1 MRRLVHKTG
10 GFALKKYR
18 NHTLT
23 LAMVIA
29 AHLLNIDNALAD
41 CPRIALPD
49 NSNLD
54 PLRPFNADLE
64 TIAGASAAGL
74 RALEFGTNFQRRSAN
89 LIGLNPLIVASAEN
103 NEQSGGAASD
113 DDGLASSLGVLL
125 TGFGG
130 SGTEKSRSLGTD
142 VDWDTSA
149 ATIAIDYSLSPQ
161 IIVGA
166 MYGSSNVSGCSTP
179 QDDFTTAG
187 SVNVISSDVE
197 GSFDVVSVYGIYES
211 DNFYIDSIVSF
222 GTGDFDFQRVQTVNG
237 LRDENDFILLER
249 VNEVIVAETS
259 SDLFRASIAAG
270 LKKRYGRFELSP
282 YSRLSIAQ
290 VNIDGYREELDIGN
304 SLGHPAPGSGG
315 GFALRLTE
323 QDVESLTTG
332 VGISSTFVMS
342 SAFAVISF
350 QGDLEWVHEFNDTSN
365 SLRESLAG
373 FSQGTVSSAATAQR
387 FPERQLDTDYFY
399 LGVGA
404 TAVLQ
409 SGLQLYSVVQSLLD
423 YQDVSETYFG
433 AGIRYEF

>member
-1 MRRLVHKTG
+1 MSFLVREFA

-18 NHTLT
+18 NHTLM
-23 LAMVIA
+23 LAMVLA
-29 AHLLNIDNALAD
+29 AHLFNIDSALAD
-41 CPRIALPD
+41 CPRVALPD

-54 PLRPFNADLE
+54 PLGPFNADLE

-89 LIGLNPLIVASAEN
+89 LIGLNPMIVASAEDN
-103 NEQSGGAASD
+103 VQSGGAASD
-113 DDGLASSLGVLL
+113 DDSLGSKLGLL
-125 TGFGG
+125 VTGFGG
-130 SGTEKSRSLGTD
+130 SGKETSRSLDTD

-149 ATIAIDYSLSPQ
+149 ATIAIDYSLSER
-161 IIVGA
+161 IIIGA
-166 MYGSSNVSGCSTP
+166 MFGASNVSGCSTP
-179 QDDFTTAG
+179 QNDFTTAG

-197 GSFDVVSVYGIYES
+197 GSFDVFSVYGIYES
-211 DNFYIDSIVSF
+211 DSFYIDSIISF
-222 GTGDFDFQRVQTVNG
+222 GSGDFDFQRVQTVNG

-249 VNEVIVAETS
+249 VNEVIVAETN

-270 LKKRYGRFELSP
+270 IKKRFGQFVHSP
-282 YSRLSIAQ
+282 YSRLSAVQ

-304 SLGHPAPGSGG
+304 SPGHPAPGSGG

-342 SAFAVISF
+342 SAVAVISF
-350 QGDLEWVHEFNDTSN
+350 QGDIEWVHEFNDTSN

-373 FSQGTVSSAATAQR
+373 FSQGTVSNAATAQR

-399 LGVGA
+399 LGAGA

-409 SGLQLYSVVQSLLD
+409 NGLQIYSILQSLLG